1 MADGNRAVVAVT
13 GAGGLV
19 GATVVR
25 MLGESGFAVRRLS
38 RAAPPPNRSWL
49 AGLPSFDAPESAFDK
64 ALAGATHVVHAAG
77 LTNADP
83 DATES
88 DFLNANAYL
97 TAKLAQAARRVM
109 SGRFLFVSS
118 IRAVAGQDF
127 EGVIDASTEPAP
139 TSAYG
144 RSKRQGELAAAE
156 AFGGAAHRLSL
167 LRPAPVY
174 GRGMKGNLDKLLRLA
189 GTPYPLPLGGL
200 SNRRSLLDVEALGR
214 AVIHVLTAPAA
225 IEGAYIVSDKEPVT
239 VAGIV
244 AAFRTGMGRPP
255 GLFTVPA
262 PLLKTVAALAGRSEA
277 VRGMFAEE
285 ICDPSALEET
295 GWIATRS
302 SIDGLVALAQD
313 GAKP

>member
-38 RAAPPPNRSWL
+38 RGAPPPNRSWL
-49 AGLPSFDAPESAFDK
+49 AGLPPFDAPDVAFEEI
-64 ALAGATHVVHAAG
+64 LANATHVVHAAG

-83 DATES
+83 DTTES

-97 TAKLAQAARRVM
+97 TEKLARAAQRVT
-109 SGRFLFVSS
+109 SGRFLFISS

-127 EGVIDASTEPAP
+127 EDVIDRATEPAP
-139 TSAYG
+139 GCAYG

-156 AFGGAAHRLSL
+156 AFGGAAHRLTV

-174 GRGMKGNLDKLLRLA
+174 GRGMKGNLGKLLRLA

-214 AVIHVLTAPAA
+214 AVIHALTAPAA
-225 IEGAYIVSDKEPVT
+225 KSAQ
-239 VAGIV
+239 
-244 AAFRTGMGRPP
+244 PP
-255 GLFTVPA
+255 A
-262 PLLKTVAALAGRSEA
+262 CRALRL
-277 VRGMFAEE
+277 M
-285 ICDPSALEET
+285 PHT
-295 GWIATRS
+295 
-302 SIDGLVALAQD
+302 
-313 GAKP
+313 